1 MREIIGGLDSQVEL
15 VLGALDTR
23 SHHEQE
29 ALKAL
34 RAMSGTALREQ
45 AGSFMLDVGPQVG
58 LLLNMLVRAMN
69 ARTVVEVGGSVG
81 YSTIWLA
88 DAVRATG
95 GRLYSIEVDTEKQCE
110 QMVNLKA
117 AGLYS
122 VVELTSREA
131 ASLVAHIPAPLDL
144 VLLDHWKELYIRDFD
159 ACWPALRPGGMIV
172 ADNILVPRKNA
183 AVIAE
188 YRDHIGR
195 RPDTLSQVLDIGDG
209 LEITVKVDQP
219 APRSRRPRRPGR
231 YPDEHR

>member
-1 MREIIGGLDSQVEL
+1 MREIIGGLDSQVES
-15 VLGALDTR
+15 VLSALESR
-23 SHHEQE
+23 SRHEQE

-34 RAMSGTALREQ
+34 RKMGGTALRGQ

-88 DAVRATG
+88 DGVRATG
-95 GRLYSIEVDTEKQCE
+95 GRLYSIEVDAGKQRE
-110 QMVNLKA
+110 QKVNLEA
-117 AGLYS
+117 AGLDS

-131 ASLVAHIPAPLDL
+131 ANLVAHIPAPLDL

-159 ACWPALRPGGMIV
+159 ACWRALRPGGMIV
-172 ADNILVPRKNA
+172 ADNILAPRKNA

-195 RPDTLSQVLDIGDG
+195 RLDTRSQVLDVGDG
-209 LEITVKVDQP
+209 LEITVKVDP
-219 APRSRRPRRPGR
+219 SAP
-231 YPDEHR
+231 HQ